1 MDLLSSK
8 AAATASPPAS
18 CAAYEFTCSD
28 GSCVEERLR
37 CDDNY
42 DCADGSDEL
51 DCGNYQLMPLFVTTC
66 NTVCMKV
73 AGLLCVARDVKSY
86 SLTCVVHL
94 L

>member
-1 MDLLSSK
+1 MSTSRESAFYFSFEVEMDLLSSK

-42 DCADGSDEL
+42 DCADGSDES
-51 DCGNYQLMPLFVTTC
+51 DCGNYQLMPLFVATP
-66 NTVCMKV
+66 
-73 AGLLCVARDVKSY
+73 CV
-86 SLTCVVHL
+86 
-94 L
+94 